1 MTRWVLASL
10 ALLLAAPA
18 AAAAR
23 EPVISYVD
31 ENGVFRLFDE
41 QTEAEVEPPPPVP
54 VANALQFRY
63 GISLDGRYIAYT
75 DGDKKIHLLDRATN
89 TELPLPGIDVYA
101 GNPQGPQNLTVSNT
115 GLIAFDNNNNGPAVV
130 YDSASRTFIQTGF
143 ADNNG
148 HRQTRL
154 SGDGRFL
161 ATTCTTQ
168 CIVEPVNG
176 VEAYVQDLTN
186 KTDTAFPFEGT
197 RDEEHTCIN
206 GDGSILGFDKDRGG
220 MNTKNDIFLFDRTGA
235 IPQPIDVSMAN
246 GADTDDVRCVLDS
259 AGEFVGLF
267 NNDTAA
273 FSAFDIAL
281 QKFIMLPS
289 DKEFNEFSLFS
300 EPYSPPPTGGG
311 PTTQPRPPPDVTSP
325 VAQRF
330 RMTHRRFRPR
340 RGATRFRFRL
350 SEAADVRI
358 VVRRR
363 SRQGRRMGALRR
375 DDLPAGPNAISFS
388 GKFRGRALRPG
399 RYVAVLTA
407 TDAAG
412 NVSVAR
418 SIRFR
423 VLRAGGDRRH

>member
-1 MTRWVLASL
+1 MTRWVLVSL

-54 VANALQFRY
+54 VDSALTFRY

-89 TELPLPGIDVYA
+89 AEIPLPGIDVHA
-101 GNPQGPQNLTVSNT
+101 SPQNLTVSNT
-115 GLIAFDNNNNGPAVV
+115 GLIAFDNNTNGPAVV
-130 YDSASRTFIQTGF
+130 YNSATGAF
-143 ADNNG
+143 VETGLAADNG

-161 ATTCTTQ
+161 ATTCTSQ
-168 CIVEPVNG
+168 CIVDTAGG
-176 VEAYVQDLTN
+176 VEAFVQDLTD
-186 KTDTAFPFEGT
+186 KTDTAFPFDTT
-197 RDEEHTCIN
+197 RDEEHTCID
-206 GDGSILGFDKDRGG
+206 GDGSFVGFDKNRSGTV
-220 MNTKNDIFLFDRTGA
+220 MQNDIFLYDRSQSA
-235 IPQPIDVSMAN
+235 FLALSSQVNDAAEDELYCI
-246 GADTDDVRCVLDS
+246 LDS
-259 AGEFVGLF
+259 SADHIGFVNQNGTETF
-267 NNDTAA
+267 QVFEQSTD
-273 FSAFDIAL
+273 
-281 QKFIMLPS
+281 KFLTLPP
-289 DKEFNEFSLFS
+289 DKEFDRFSLFS
-300 EPYSPPPTGGG
+300 EPYSPPP
-311 PTTQPRPPPDVTSP
+311 PPPPPCCTPAADVTSP
-325 VAQRF
+325 VVQRF
-330 RMTHRRFRPR
+330 RMTQRRFRPR

-363 SRQGRRMGALRR
+363 RLNGRRMGTIRR
-375 DDLPAGPNAISFS
+375 DDRPAGPNAISFN

-399 RYVAVLTA
+399 RYVAVLRA

-412 NVSVAR
+412 NVSAAR
-418 SIRFR
+418 FIRFR
-423 VLRAGGDRRH
+423 VLRPGGDRRR